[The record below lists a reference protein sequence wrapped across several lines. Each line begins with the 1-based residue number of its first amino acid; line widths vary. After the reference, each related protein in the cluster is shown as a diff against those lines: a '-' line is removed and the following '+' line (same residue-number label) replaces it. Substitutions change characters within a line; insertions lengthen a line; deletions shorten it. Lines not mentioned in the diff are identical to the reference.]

1 MVIKNLIQKSRFIP
15 SWQKTIAFAF
25 VIGSLAVSRMAS
37 GQLVA
42 PVGARVSSPIVPL
55 APCVA
60 CSELSIES
68 HYQRESF
75 LGLGRSRTADA
86 VVGFV
91 VGGLIGFGIGAAKAH
106 HDLSHCGEACEGPF
120 AGVNQMLGGIVIG
133 GALGAVV
140 GAFWPVRE

>member
-1 MVIKNLIQKSRFIP
+1 MVIKNLTQKSRFIP

-37 GQLVA
+37 
-42 PVGARVSSPIVPL
+42 
-55 APCVA
+55 
-60 CSELSIES
+60 
-68 HYQRESF
+68 
-75 LGLGRSRTADA
+75 
-86 VVGFV
+86 
-91 VGGLIGFGIGAAKAH
+91 
-106 HDLSHCGEACEGPF
+106 GEACEGPF